1 MSDFYVDE
9 DVDQPLVDILTSKG
23 HNLETTRDASNTGQI
38 DLEQL
43 NYAHENNM
51 PIITNNKIDFLRL
64 HQSEQEHSGIF
75 SVSCNMTNEQAAA
88 RANDAIS
95 IFPDMSNR
103 LVRVNKGEMIIE
115 RHGAE
120 RETRLYS
127 PEIRK
132 QEYLDRM
139 ALEREIETPPKDIE
153 RC

>member
-1 MSDFYVDE
+1 
-9 DVDQPLVDILTSKG
+9 
-23 HNLETTRDASNTGQI
+23 
-38 DLEQL
+38 
-43 NYAHENNM
+43 M

-103 LVRVNKGEMIIE
+103 LVRVNKGEMILE
-115 RHGAE
+115 RHRA
-120 RETRLYS
+120 RTETRLYS

-139 ALEREIETPPKDIE
+139 ALEREIETPQKDIE